1 MGVSNI
7 KEKVQN
13 IINLPSL
20 PNIAMEIIGVIDNPE
35 TSIQT
40 LSSIISKD
48 LVLASKILKVANS
61 PFYSYP
67 RVIST
72 IDFALIILG
81 TETVKEIMVSISF
94 ISHFKKFHLKDFD
107 INKFWGHSIL
117 SSVIARE
124 LAKEIGYKV
133 KGEAF
138 VSGLIHDIGIFII
151 SQFFYEEYK
160 KLTELLKTGNYD
172 LYQAERELFNAT
184 HSDIGGW
191 LLERWNFPPQLVEA
205 IRHHHSP
212 KIISSNPQLSSILYY
227 TEYLTNKKNL
237 SALEVEEKTKYTLE
251 FLPIVTFESMNAI
264 DIFYEKNKTLFI
276 KETEKVQ
283 YFL

>member
-40 LSSIISKD
+40 LSNIISKD

-94 ISHFKKFHLKDFD
+94 ISHFKKFHFKDFD
-107 INKFWGHSIL
+107 LNKFWAHSIL

-138 VSGLIHDIGIFII
+138 VAALIHDIGIFIT
-151 SQFFYEEYK
+151 SQFFHEEYN
-160 KLTELLKTGNYD
+160 KLTELIKTEHYD
-172 LYQAERELFNAT
+172 LYQAEKELYGAT
-184 HSDIGGW
+184 HADIGGW

-205 IRHHHSP
+205 IKYHHSP
-212 KIISSNPQLSSILYY
+212 KIISANPQLSSIMYY

-237 SALEVEEKTKYTLE
+237 STFEIEEKTKYTLE
-251 FLPIVTFESMNAI
+251 YLPMLTFENMAVLDN
-264 DIFYEKNKTLFI
+264 FFEKNKTIFQ